1 MYMRRKQSEKGC
13 LFLSVFL
20 GTYVQT
26 GTGCRLVSP
35 PDLSEAYSD
44 SGQFQF
50 LARIYFIHII
60 NSVQFTDFFRFL
72 WRAINFSADS
82 FHLNPPGF

>member
-1 MYMRRKQSEKGC
+1 MPFRVHLTAFSDLSRKAGAGMYMRRKQSEKGC
-13 LFLSVFL
+13 LFLSVFP

-60 NSVQFTDFFRFL
+60 NSVQ
-72 WRAINFSADS
+72 
-82 FHLNPPGF
+82 